1 MFKLESYVTPW
12 LLGYLDQYVKLRP
25 EDLQLSLWGGDAV
38 LYNLDLRL
46 DVLQKAMHLPIA
58 FKSGHIHELRLHVPW
73 TKLGSEPMVITIN
86 TVECIVKVR
95 DTAHNDASSSASGS
109 SAGKGGASAGRSG
122 RKVRRQTT
130 EDLPPGYLQS
140 ILSRVVNN
148 VTFIV
153 NNLIVKF
160 VEDDIVL
167 SVNVK
172 SAECYSCD
180 DGWSRAFV
188 DITPQDLTLRR
199 MINFSDL
206 TICLDKSSADGC
218 IENYQEPMLYRCF
231 IACRLHMTYES
242 VNAKLPSQI
251 KLNVMCD
258 KLECLMSDI
267 QLPMFLRLI
276 EFCLALYYGYL
287 DVPKDSCQNEDGID
301 LSTTRDPDLPLKG
314 LDMQSQTATELLCEK

>member
-1 MFKLESYVTPW
+1 MTPW

-46 DVLQKAMHLPIA
+46 DVLQKAMHLPIV

-95 DTAHNDASSSASGS
+95 DTAYTDASGSASGS
-109 SAGKGGASAGRSG
+109 SAGKVASSVGRAR
-122 RKVRRQTT
+122 RKLKRQAA

-140 ILSRVVNN
+140 ILNRVVNN

-153 NNLIVKF
+153 NNLILKF

-180 DGWSRAFV
+180 GSWNRAFV
-188 DITPQDLTLRR
+188 DITPQDLALRR

-206 TICLDKSSADGC
+206 TICLDKSSADGR

-231 IACRLHMTYES
+231 IACRLHMTYEN
-242 VNAKLPSQI
+242 VNAKLPSQT

-258 KLECLMSDI
+258 KLDCLMSDT

-276 EFCLALYYGYL
+276 ELCLALYYGYL
-287 DVPKDSCQNEDGID
+287 DVPTDSQQEEGGSDRSAMD
-301 LSTTRDPDLPLKG
+301 SSLPLKG
-314 LDMQSQTATELLCEK
+314 IDTQSQTANEL